1 MGLCNRVLIKEY
13 AQNPCTP
20 LPGLVH
26 ESLLHN
32 ASSCL
37 PLRAAYAQN
46 TEGGTCNSGRAST
59 KAAGGGGWSYMEGH
73 PATGNMRVAFC
84 LTKKQSYIL

>member
-59 KAAGGGGWSYMEGH
+59 KAAGG
-73 PATGNMRVAFC
+73 RVELHGRPPSDREHARC
-84 LTKKQSYIL
+84 ILLD

>member
-37 PLRAAYAQN
+37 PLPKRRIQR
-46 TEGGTCNSGRAST
+46 EGLVILEEPLLRLRRGAGGAGGATWKATQRPGTCALHF
-59 KAAGGGGWSYMEGH
+59 A
-73 PATGNMRVAFC
+73 
-84 LTKKQSYIL
+84 

>member
-59 KAAGGGGWSYMEGH
+59 KAAGGAGG
-73 PATGNMRVAFC
+73 ATWKATQRPGTCALHFA
-84 LTKKQSYIL
+84 